1 VVKYSYA
8 LVTFIITVGGISM
21 SLITSKSYNV
31 HYYEVDAKKRAL
43 ISTIMNY
50 LMDICSVQSDSRG
63 VGVEYLMANN
73 KGWILTQWNIKI
85 NRYPLY
91 DENLKVSTR
100 ANSFYKYYAYR
111 TNYIE
116 DSLGNL
122 IVDGRSIWLLVD
134 STKRRPVKVSDDM
147 YAAYNISKSENER
160 FIHSS
165 LKPLDS
171 WDTEKV
177 FDIRY
182 SDIDTNQHV
191 NNVKYVSWIIESIP
205 LDIALNYEM
214 REITVVYKKETYY
227 GHRIKVHTKI
237 EKSQTGYICTHDIIN
252 EDGEELTLAT
262 TYWE

>member
-63 VGVEYLMANN
+63 VGVEYLMTNN
-73 KGWILTQWNIKI
+73 KGWILTHWNIKI

-134 STKRRPVKVSDDM
+134 SAKRRP
-147 YAAYNISKSENER
+147 
-160 FIHSS
+160 
-165 LKPLDS
+165 
-171 WDTEKV
+171 
-177 FDIRY
+177 
-182 SDIDTNQHV
+182 V